1 MKHIVGIDIGG
12 SAIKGGYFDG
22 DQLKGTNRVPTF
34 AFKGASTVY
43 RQIFSCVNG
52 LLNSYGE
59 IDAIGVVSAGD
70 MGEDGTFV
78 KVNNIPVLV
87 GMNVKKRLEED
98 FHCPVVIENDAV
110 GALVAEATRFP
121 EAKRITMLTFGTGLG
136 CATLE
141 EGKILHDEASDYGHK
156 PLIEGGR
163 VCPCGKRGCAEMYLN
178 TASLKRLAFK
188 AYGRNVS
195 TFDLFEKARHQDT
208 RALEVVDQYGTWL
221 RLLLKNVENGLHPD
235 RLILGG
241 GIMGAKDIFEPRL
254 GLAPNTYAFASFGN
268 DAGIMGAR
276 MLVLKGENK

>member
-78 KVNNIPVLV
+78 KVNNIPVLI
-87 GMNVKKRLEED
+87 GMNVEKRLEED
-98 FHCPVVIENDAV
+98 FRCPVVIENDAV

-163 VCPCGKRGCAEMYLN
+163 VCPCAKE
-178 TASLKRLAFK
+178 
-188 AYGRNVS
+188 
-195 TFDLFEKARHQDT
+195 DAR
-208 RALEVVDQYGTWL
+208 RC
-221 RLLLKNVENGLHPD
+221 
-235 RLILGG
+235 ILT
-241 GIMGAKDIFEPRL
+241 PL
-254 GLAPNTYAFASFGN
+254 P
-268 DAGIMGAR
+268 
-276 MLVLKGENK
+276 